1 LELQGSTPDY
11 DVLLTNPPYSGTHI
25 EKLLKFTAG
34 DLGSGKSTGRNSKTE
49 HGRGSSKPFLLLLPH
64 FVYTKDYYKNIYPS
78 RMEDGS
84 QNQFSSPFFLCPLSR
99 YSYLPPQWV
108 THEGS
113 KAIAKGKVR
122 TAPFPSFWYCSG
134 ASERTQNDDLT
145 LFLTRNFGKSGV
157 FHGTR
162 DKIKRRGRNMPV
174 APHTFQEKCGAS
186 WTKIRSDPTLALEN
200 ECLPR
205 KERMD
210 QYDSRYFTL

>member
-1 LELQGSTPDY
+1 
-11 DVLLTNPPYSGTHI
+11 
-25 EKLLKFTAG
+25 
-34 DLGSGKSTGRNSKTE
+34 
-49 HGRGSSKPFLLLLPH
+49 
-64 FVYTKDYYKNIYPS
+64 
-78 RMEDGS
+78 MEDGS

-145 LFLTRNFGKSGV
+145 LFLTRNYGKSGV

-162 DKIKRRGRNMPV
+162 DKKARLQYACCTAHIPREMRGELDKNKKRPNPRARKRM
-174 APHTFQEKCGAS
+174 
-186 WTKIRSDPTLALEN
+186 LAKK
-200 ECLPR
+200 R
-205 KERMD
+205 KD
-210 QYDSRYFTL
+210 GSI